1 MNEAPALLAAVPRML
16 QFVGLDALAAR
27 AWAHLAARHPHD
39 PEPLHEAGQCL
50 LRLGRFE
57 EAAAVCARRT
67 LLAGHDP
74 EAWGALALASLQASR
89 AQEAERALRQI
100 ARLCPDDPQP
110 RIAVALALRRRRR
123 TLEALRELRA
133 AVAMPAALGPRRF
146 LLGEAMFGADA
157 WHEALADWHNARR
170 DGSAVEEP
178 RAGRSALD
186 STRAAQC
193 SAAPAPTPV
202 AAAPAAGLAALVT
215 VLRRTGLRR
224 GGPEASLRLLRDG
237 VFTLLPLPRLRAAP
251 VARER
256 RARMPVAGLTLLALA
271 APAGAAAPASSP
283 LPHRVVLPA
292 YETREA
298 RDAQRACFAVLSDEA
313 VPACERAL
321 ALGLTVGKAS
331 GVARRLALLHARE
344 LRWEQAAQA
353 WAACSAILP
362 KEPAP
367 RVAHGH
373 LLSLLDRHDE
383 ALAAFDDALRLAPDD
398 PEALLGAGTALARL
412 DRGREALGRIDQ
424 AARREP
430 GLFERRPA
438 LAAMRDA
445 LRAGKSW
452 P

>member
-1 MNEAPALLAAVPRML
+1 MTEAPALLAAVPRML

-27 AWAHLAARHPHD
+27 AWAHVVARHPDD
-39 PEPLHEAGQCL
+39 PEPLHEAAQCL
-50 LRLGRFE
+50 LRLGRFD

-89 AQEAERALRQI
+89 AQEAERALRQL

-157 WHEALADWHNARR
+157 WHEALADWHYARR
-170 DGSAVEEP
+170 DGSSAEEP
-178 RAGRSALD
+178 RSGRSALD

-193 SAAPAPTPV
+193 SAAPVPAPAP
-202 AAAPAAGLAALVT
+202 AAPAPGLAALVT

-237 VFTLLPLPRLRAAP
+237 VATLLPLPRLRAAP
-251 VARER
+251 AGRER
-256 RARMPVAGLTLLALA
+256 RWRMPVAWLTLVALA
-271 APAGAAAPASSP
+271 ARASAAPTTSAP
-283 LPHRVVLPA
+283 LPHRVVLAA
-292 YETREA
+292 YETRAA
-298 RDAQRACFAVLSDEA
+298 RDAQRACFAVLADEA

-353 WAACSAILP
+353 WATGAAILP
-362 KEPAP
+362 RDPGP

-373 LLSLLDRHDE
+373 LLSLLGRHDE

-398 PEALLGAGTALARL
+398 PEALLGAGTVLARL
-412 DRGREALGRIDQ
+412 GRGSEALLRIDA

-430 GLFERRPA
+430 DLFDRRPA
-438 LAAMRDA
+438 LAALRDA

>member
-1 MNEAPALLAAVPRML
+1 MNEAPALLATVPRML

-39 PEPLHEAGQCL
+39 PEPLREVGQCL
-50 LRLGRFE
+50 QRLGRFE

-89 AQEAERALRQI
+89 AQEAERALRQL

-157 WHEALADWHNARR
+157 WHQALVDWHNARR
-170 DGSAVEEP
+170 DGSAAEEP

-186 STRAAQC
+186 SSRAAQC
-193 SAAPAPTPV
+193 SAAPTPAPV
-202 AAAPAAGLAALVT
+202 AAVPAAGLAALVT

-237 VFTLLPLPRLRAAP
+237 VGTLLPLPRLRAEP

-256 RARMPVAGLTLLALA
+256 RPRMPVAGLMLLALA
-271 APAGAAAPASSP
+271 APASAAP

-292 YETREA
+292 YETRAA

-353 WAACSAILP
+353 WAACAAILP

-373 LLSLLDRHDE
+373 LLSLLGRHDE
-383 ALAAFDDALRLAPDD
+383 ALAAFDEALRLAPDD
-398 PEALLGAGTALARL
+398 AEALLGAGTALARL
-412 DRGREALGRIDQ
+412 GRGSEALARIDE

-430 GLFERRPA
+430 ELFERRPA